1 MHWGGQ
7 GAAVAFKR
15 TIQRIINMDD
25 KIRPPEKKQHELVN
39 TKPNKLEKKKDYIKT
54 NYMIDE

>member
-15 TIQRIINMDD
+15 IINRIINMDD
-25 KIRPPEKKQHELVN
+25 KIRPPEKKQDTFARN
-39 TKPNKLEKKKDYIKT
+39 QYKQKLKT
-54 NYMIDE
+54 EISSKINYQYF